1 MMCTEAEL
9 TSNQS
14 GVGIVKTEYFTFA
27 FQPDTFLLESGER
40 LGPVTIA
47 YETYGSMNRDKSNAI
62 LICHALSGDA
72 HAAGF
77 HQGDDKPGWW
87 NNMIGPGKAFD
98 TNRYFIICSNV
109 LGGCKGSTGPSSINP
124 QSSRPY
130 GLNFPIVSIKDM
142 VNAQWRLIDHLGIDV
157 LLSVAGGSMGGMQVL
172 VWMATYPEKILS
184 AIPIAT
190 SARHSP
196 QQIAFNEA
204 GRQAI
209 MADPNWKSGD
219 YYGVSLPVRGLAVA
233 RMIGHIT
240 YMSDKSMNEKF
251 GRQVRSC
258 SRADKFSSN
267 FEVERYLKDRG
278 ESFCKRFDANTYL
291 YLTKTMDYFDLAREK
306 PLHEVFVNVT
316 AKVLVIAFE
325 SDWLYPAYQSRQ
337 IAKDCRM
344 AGVDAAYC
352 EIESTY
358 GHDAFLLESEDET
371 NLVEQFLKQVCYENG
386 ICK

>member
-1 MMCTEAEL
+1 
-9 TSNQS
+9 
-14 GVGIVKTEYFTFA
+14 
-27 FQPDTFLLESGER
+27 
-40 LGPVTIA
+40 
-47 YETYGSMNRDKSNAI
+47 
-62 LICHALSGDA
+62 
-72 HAAGF
+72 
-77 HQGDDKPGWW
+77 
-87 NNMIGPGKAFD
+87 
-98 TNRYFIICSNV
+98 
-109 LGGCKGSTGPSSINP
+109 
-124 QSSRPY
+124 
-130 GLNFPIVSIKDM
+130 
-142 VNAQWRLIDHLGIDV
+142 
-157 LLSVAGGSMGGMQVL
+157 
-172 VWMATYPEKILS
+172 
-184 AIPIAT
+184 
-190 SARHSP
+190 
-196 QQIAFNEA
+196 
-204 GRQAI
+204 
-209 MADPNWKSGD
+209 
-219 YYGVSLPVRGLAVA
+219 
-233 RMIGHIT
+233 
-240 YMSDKSMNEKF
+240 MSDKSMNEKF